1 VVGVLSPLDEPAL
14 IEILTRPK
22 NALTKQ
28 YKKLFQMEDVELV
41 FDESAVR
48 AIARIAKQRETGAR
62 GLRAVMEETMLHLMY
77 DIPSRTDVRK
87 VVISEDTILK
97 HAAPEVVAPARSQ
110 DKRSLI
116 GSRPPGLHFLLIFT
130 VLWCLPPLQRER
142 GVVDV
147 TR

>member
-1 VVGVLSPLDEPAL
+1 VVGVLNPLDEPAL

-87 VVISEDTILK
+87 VVISEDTIIK
-97 HAAPEVVAPARSQ
+97 HAAPEVV
-110 DKRSLI
+110 
-116 GSRPPGLHFLLIFT
+116 
-130 VLWCLPPLQRER
+130 LQRDRRIKEA
-142 GVVDV
+142 
-147 TR
+147 